1 MSGSRDPLR
10 TVFGRFATGVT
21 VLAAGRDAPRGMT
34 ANSFASVSL
43 TPPLVLV
50 CVHHTAAIHDA
61 VTESQSFSV
70 SVLSARQEHVARYF
84 ADRTRPRGRQ
94 EFDVIGWTP
103 GPNTGAP
110 LLHGTL
116 AWIECSLV
124 AAYEGGDHSIF
135 LGQVLA
141 SETGIAREALLF
153 FDGKFH
159 TPSLASADQ
168 TQAAGTRGTA

>member
-1 MSGSRDPLR
+1 VTGGRDPLR

-21 VLAAGRDAPRGMT
+21 VLAAGRDMPRGMT

-50 CVHHTAAIHDA
+50 CVHHTAAIHQAVVDA
-61 VTESQSFSV
+61 QSFSV
-70 SVLSARQEHVARYF
+70 SILSARQEHVARYF

-116 AWIECSLV
+116 AWIECSLK

-135 LGQVLA
+135 LGEVLA

-159 TPSLASADQ
+159 SPPLHQGDAE
-168 TQAAGTRGTA
+168 QAAARRIS

>member
-1 MSGSRDPLR
+1 MSGDRDPLR
-10 TVFGRFATGVT
+10 AVFGRFATGVT
-21 VLAAGRDAPRGMT
+21 VLAAGRETPRGMT

-50 CVHHTAAIHDA
+50 CVHQTAAIHAA
-61 VTESQSFSV
+61 VLEAQSFSV
-70 SVLSARQEHVARYF
+70 SVLSARQEQVARHF
-84 ADRTRPRGRQ
+84 ADRTRPRGQQ

-116 AWIECSLV
+116 AWIECSLK
-124 AAYEGGDHSIF
+124 AAYAGGDHSIF
-135 LGQVLA
+135 LGEVLA
-141 SETGIAREALLF
+141 SQTGIAREPLLF

-159 TPSLASADQ
+159 TPALHQPDAEQ
-168 TQAAGTRGTA
+168 TAARRIS